1 MNPMNLE
8 QLVRNVDRRLDRVE
22 QILPALVTKEEF
34 EQKIATLATKEELR
48 EEFERSRR
56 HTQVLFESLMDR
68 ISIVADGF
76 AATDV
81 KINQE
86 IRPRLDGHERRI
98 TALENADR
106 PAASDHRD

>member
-8 QLVRNVDRRLDRVE
+8 QLVRNVDRRLDWVE
-22 QILPALVTKEEF
+22 QFLRTLVTKEEFEQRVATLLTKVEF

-76 AATDV
+76 AAMD
-81 KINQE
+81 
-86 IRPRLDGHERRI
+86 
-98 TALENADR
+98 
-106 PAASDHRD
+106 S